1 MEIFLLH
8 VSVFGYALVFGG
20 VFFSCFC
27 YSSLSIV
34 LTIFSLQ
41 TIWPTTIDF

>member
-20 VFFSCFC
+20 VFFFLFLLFFLV
-27 YSSLSIV
+27 YSFDHLF
-34 LTIFSLQ
+34 LTSYLANY
-41 TIWPTTIDF
+41 D